1 MLRLSIYYSDE
12 NRVGVKLPGE
22 AELNLYRE
30 TEACSA
36 LHKLKRKIPYG
47 WDLNIYRGCAHA
59 CSYCY
64 ALYTHCYVN
73 PNGAE
78 EFSKDIIVKINIV
91 DLLEKELRS
100 QSWQREVI
108 NIGGVT
114 DSYQPAE
121 LDHRLMPDILKL
133 LIKYKTP
140 AIISTK
146 SDLILRDYDLID
158 QLSRI
163 TYINVAATITTM
175 DKNLCKLI
183 EPGAAPSRKRF
194 AMLRE
199 FRKTNASIGLH
210 VMPILPL
217 LTDGLENF
225 THLFK
230 EAADCGV
237 DYVLPGVLYLRGQTR
252 SFFFAFLEREFPGL
266 LEKYMLLYKTG
277 GADKGYKSK
286 LYGIINP
293 LRDSYGLGKS
303 YMTPMRARLKEQ

>member
-1 MLRLSIYYSDE
+1 M
-12 NRVGVKLPGE
+12 PGE
-22 AELNLYRE
+22 AELNLYWE
-30 TEACSA
+30 IEACSA

-64 ALYTHCYVN
+64 ALYSHRYVS
-73 PNGAE
+73 PNGVRG
-78 EFSKDIIVKINIV
+78 FSKDIIVKMNIV
-91 DLLEKELRS
+91 DMLEKELRAK
-100 QSWQREVI
+100 SWKREVI

-121 LDHRLMPDILKL
+121 LDYHLMPDILKL

-146 SDLILRDYDLID
+146 SDLILRDFDLID

-175 DKNLCKLI
+175 DESLRKLI
-183 EPGAAPSRKRF
+183 EPGAAPSRNRF

-217 LTDGLENF
+217 LTDGLDNF
-225 THLFK
+225 KHLFD
-230 EAADCGV
+230 EAAKCGV

-252 SFFFAFLEREFPGL
+252 SFFFSFLEREFPGL
-266 LEKYMLLYKTG
+266 LEKYMFLYKTG

-286 LYGIINP
+286 LYACINP
-293 LRDSYGLGKS
+293 LRDAYGLGKS
-303 YMTPMRARLKEQ
+303 YMKPMRARLKEQ